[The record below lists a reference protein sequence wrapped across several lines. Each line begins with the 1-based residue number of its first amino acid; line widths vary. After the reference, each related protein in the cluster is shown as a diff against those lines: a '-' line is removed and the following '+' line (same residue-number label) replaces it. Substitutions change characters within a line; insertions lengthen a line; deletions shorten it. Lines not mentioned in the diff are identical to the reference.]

1 MSADNLKQKLARVL
15 WIGGAPDAGKS
26 SVARIV
32 ATKFGLW
39 WYNFDYFE
47 PAHIERM
54 DAAAHP
60 ATAAFLAM
68 TLDERWVLRSVEAMT
83 RTTIA
88 MWRERFALMVE
99 DLLAWPHDGPILA
112 EGPGLFPECVAPL
125 LSNPRQ
131 ALWLVPDDTFKRAVY
146 PTRENKIATS
156 VQTSD
161 PPRARSNMIGRDL
174 MLGEH
179 IKDQAHALGLTVF
192 DVDGTRSI
200 DDMAAATEEHFRPL
214 LDSFARRLP
223 RAR

>member
-1 MSADNLKQKLARVL
+1 
-15 WIGGAPDAGKS
+15 
-26 SVARIV
+26 
-32 ATKFGLW
+32 
-39 WYNFDYFE
+39 
-47 PAHIERM
+47 
-54 DAAAHP
+54 
-60 ATAAFLAM
+60 
-68 TLDERWVLRSVEAMT
+68 MT